1 MQTPDVHADA
11 AKEVSME
18 LLYQMRQLTLQCSIT
33 REKLRC
39 HAQPQERQLMLQ
51 ITPERPMLV
60 FIRLFLKEPDLNEPM
75 GEVPMMLSSSTVCP
89 STTKRCRMSSVT
101 F

>member
-1 MQTPDVHADA
+1 
-11 AKEVSME
+11 
-18 LLYQMRQLTLQCSIT
+18 
-33 REKLRC
+33 
-39 HAQPQERQLMLQ
+39 
-51 ITPERPMLV
+51 MLV